1 MIIYP
6 AIDLK
11 DGQCVRLKQGDFDA
25 VTVYESDPSKM
36 AAKFVAAG
44 AEWLHMVDLDGAKAG
59 DMQQFDL
66 IASVVKNTTLKV
78 QAGGG
83 IRSDKT
89 VKRLLDAGVQRV
101 VVGSL
106 AVKNRTL
113 VQSWLR
119 EFGGDRI
126 ILAFDIRYTDGEPE
140 ILTHGW
146 QSGSQQTLWDVMDAY
161 ANSGLKAILCT
172 DVSRDGMLAGT
183 NNDLYRSLHERWPGL
198 DVLAS
203 GGVGGLNDL
212 LDLAR
217 LGASGA
223 IVGKAI
229 YEGRVDL
236 ADAIRRVGGLTTG
249 ARHAG

>member
-25 VTVYESDPSKM
+25 VTIYEADPLKM
-36 AAKFVAAG
+36 AARFAEAG

-59 DMQQFDL
+59 EMQQFDA
-66 IASVVKNTTLKV
+66 IARVVKDSKLKIQV
-78 QAGGG
+78 GGG
-83 IRSDKT
+83 IRSEKT
-89 VKRLLDAGVQRV
+89 VQRLLNAGVARV

-106 AVKNRTL
+106 AVKNRNL
-113 VQSWLR
+113 VQGWLR
-119 EFGGDRI
+119 DFGGDKI
-126 ILAFDIRYTDGEPE
+126 ILAFDIRYQDGEPE

-146 QSGSQQTLWDVMDAY
+146 QSGSQQLLWDVLDAY
-161 ANSGLKAILCT
+161 AHSGLKSVLCT
-172 DVSRDGMLAGT
+172 DISRDGMLGGA
-183 NNDLYRSLHERWPGL
+183 NNALYQTMHERWPAI

-203 GGVGGLNDL
+203 GGVSGLQDL
-212 LDLAR
+212 LDLAK
-217 LGASGA
+217 LGAAGA

-236 ADAIRRVGGLTTG
+236 ADAIQQVK
-249 ARHAG
+249 HVM

>member
-11 DGQCVRLKQGDFDA
+11 DGHCVRLKQGDFDQA
-25 VTVYESDPSKM
+25 TLYEADPLRQ
-36 AAKFVAAG
+36 AGKFAEAG

-59 DMQQFDL
+59 EMLQFDL
-66 IASVVKNTTLKV
+66 IARIAKHTKLKIQV
-78 QAGGG
+78 GGG

-89 VKRLLDAGVQRV
+89 VKRLLEAGVARV

-106 AVKNRTL
+106 AVKNRAQT
-113 VQSWLR
+113 QGWLR
-119 EFGGDRI
+119 EFGGDKI
-126 ILAFDIRYTDGEPE
+126 ILAFDIRYHDGQPE

-146 QSGSQQTLWDVMDAY
+146 QSGSQQLLWDVLDAY
-161 ANSGLKAILCT
+161 AHSGLKFVLCT
-172 DVSRDGMLAGT
+172 DVSRDGMLGGA
-183 NNDLYRSLHERWPGL
+183 NNALYAALHERWPMI
-198 DVLAS
+198 DMLAS
-203 GGVGGLNDL
+203 GGVGGLQDI

-217 LGASGA
+217 LGAAGA

-236 ADAIRRVGGLTTG
+236 AEAIQRVK
-249 ARHAG
+249 HAG

>member
-1 MIIYP
+1 MIIFP

-11 DGQCVRLKQGDFDA
+11 NGQCVRLKQGDFDA
-25 VTVYESDPSKM
+25 VTVYESDPLKM
-36 AAKFVAAG
+36 AATFAAAG

-59 DMQQFDL
+59 EMLQFDQ
-66 IASVVKNTTLKV
+66 IANVAKNAKLKV

-89 VKRLLDAGVQRV
+89 VKRLLDAGVSRV
-101 VVGSL
+101 
-106 AVKNRTL
+106 

-119 EFGGDRI
+119 EFGGDKI
-126 ILAFDIRYTDGEPE
+126 IIAFDIRYHDGEPE

-146 QSGSQQTLWDVMDAY
+146 QTGSQQLLWDTLEAY
-161 ANSGLKAILCT
+161 AGSGLKSVLCT
-172 DVSRDGMLAGT
+172 DVSRDGMLEGT
-183 NNDLYRSLHERWPGL
+183 NNALYTSMHERWPEIE
-198 DVLAS
+198 VLAS
-203 GGVGGLNDL
+203 GGVSNLQDL
-212 LDLAR
+212 LDLAK

-236 ADAIRRVGGLTTG
+236 ADAIRQVKNVG
-249 ARHAG
+249 